1 MVLRQG
7 LRLTSIGLVA
17 GLAVAVALTQSL
29 RSLLVGLEPV
39 DGWSVS
45 AALLLVTVGSGLA
58 CWWPAR
64 RASQLSPLDHRGE
77 PGASLRMPLVSLH
90 RPR

>member
-7 LRLTSIGLVA
+7 LALTGAGFVA
-17 GLAVAVALTQSL
+17 GLAAAAVLTQFL
-29 RSLLVGLEPV
+29 RSVLVGLEPV

-45 AALLLVTVGSGLA
+45 AALLFLTVASGLA

-64 RASQLSPLDHRGE
+64 RASRLSPLE
-77 PGASLRMPLVSLH
+77 VLRRS
-90 RPR
+90 